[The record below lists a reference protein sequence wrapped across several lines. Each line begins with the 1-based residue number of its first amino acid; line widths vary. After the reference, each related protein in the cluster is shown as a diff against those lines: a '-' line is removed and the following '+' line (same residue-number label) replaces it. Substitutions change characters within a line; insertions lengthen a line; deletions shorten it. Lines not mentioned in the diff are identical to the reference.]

1 MGRPLH
7 QKAPVYNARELF
19 GDFADIGNFA
29 GCRDGFEASW
39 QCPEELGAGS
49 MYVTKLRPGLLLSI
63 GDYRMARHLSVRF
76 QNRYRAVM
84 MGFIVSGEM
93 HYTSDPWGDNRP
105 PMHFNEGCNITAYAP
120 EWRGIGVTPAGSPI
134 GCVGLY
140 VEPPLLKTL
149 ALDKHSYLPPGIGD
163 ILSGNPHGC
172 YYHTSK
178 TRPAVNMVVRQVLN
192 CPYRGALK
200 RLYYESKALELIT
213 CSVAA
218 LAAPAPTPAAKRP
231 LPSEDAERIRHVRRV
246 MEQEYQ
252 NPPRLLDLAR
262 SVGISHPKLNSC
274 FRKAYGVTIFEYL
287 REVRLNKAR
296 SLLESGRM
304 NVTEAAFEV
313 GYSSLSHFS
322 KAFREHFG
330 VSPCKFNREVCRPR

>member
-1 MGRPLH
+1 
-7 QKAPVYNARELF
+7 
-19 GDFADIGNFA
+19 
-29 GCRDGFEASW
+29 
-39 QCPEELGAGS
+39 
-49 MYVTKLRPGLLLSI
+49 
-63 GDYRMARHLSVRF
+63 
-76 QNRYRAVM
+76 M